1 MRPPEKGALVR
12 LIDEWGRDTGLAI
25 FMDLHPPHS
34 DLANGKTLDLFWHFS
49 VIDEKGELRYLN
61 TSNWT
66 LIPADPDSCN
76 P

>member
-1 MRPPEKGALVR
+1 MTTPEKGALVR
-12 LIDEWGRDTGLAI
+12 LIDDCGSDTGLAV

-34 DLANGKTLDLFWHFS
+34 ELGLGGRADLFWYFS
-49 VIDEKGELRYLN
+49 VLDEKGTMRYLN

-66 LIPADPDSCN
+66 LIPVDPDSCN